1 MRRRLLE
8 TAAAALC
15 VAAAAAPASVAGAG
29 FARADGADP
38 FRWLEQVHG
47 KPALAWVARQDAHT
61 KSVLEGDP
69 RYAAFHASALTLF
82 EAQDRLPKALFRNP
96 DTIDDVWQDAAH
108 PHGLWRTTTLA
119 AFRTGKPAW
128 RTLLDLDALSQA
140 EHANYFSK
148 GADCLPPAGSRCLLS
163 LSNGGGDAISIREFD
178 AATGRVVPG
187 GFDLSP
193 QLQSATWIDADTVI
207 AARDWSGHG
216 ADIARSGQPIE
227 LRAFKRG
234 QDPSR
239 APTLFRGDRNDAELD
254 ATVLRDASGHM
265 RAIVAVRRITYLNT
279 EYSMLRPGQPPL
291 RLALPRKSYL
301 QGLVDGQVIV
311 SLGEDWRGFRSGSVV
326 SLPLDALEQTGD
338 AAPVLVYAP
347 GPREAIADPEEG
359 GVATTAHRV
368 LVSELQDVEGV
379 VVSYAFGHGSWNGTR
394 LRLPAGQTLRITSAD
409 TTSDGAL
416 LTSQGFL
423 DPTSLWL
430 ADTATLLTTKVMT
443 LPDRFDAT
451 RDTVEQRHARSADG
465 TMIPYFVVHRRDMKR
480 DGSTPTLMVGYGG
493 FQIPY
498 VPTYGPEV
506 GKLWLEPGCAY
517 VIANIRGGGEYGPAW
532 HEAALREHRQRAFDD
547 FAAVAHDLIATG
559 VTTPRHLGIFGASN
573 GGILM
578 SVSMV
583 QHPELFGAVVIGNPL
598 IDMLRYTHLP
608 PGSLWI
614 SEYGDP
620 DVPADRAFIAKYS
633 AYQNARAGVRYPEPY
648 ITSDTADDRV
658 NPGHARKF
666 AALLESFGDPVL
678 YDESG
683 IGGHTDDASPEIM
696 ATRWAKHYLY
706 LARKLVDTP
715 AK

>member
-1 MRRRLLE
+1 M
-8 TAAAALC
+8 
-15 VAAAAAPASVAGAG
+15 
-29 FARADGADP
+29 
-38 FRWLEQVHG
+38 HG
-47 KPALAWVARQDAHT
+47 KAALAWVARQDAHT

-69 RYAAFHASALTLF
+69 RYAGFHASALTLS

-140 EHANYFSK
+140 EHADYFSK
-148 GADCLPPAGSRCLLS
+148 RADCLPPAGSQCLLS
-163 LSNGGGDAISIREFD
+163 LSNGGGDATSIREFD
-178 AATGRVVPG
+178 AAAGRFVPG

-216 ADIARSGQPIE
+216 ADRPLG
-227 LRAFKRG
+227 RA
-234 QDPSR
+234 DR
-239 APTLFRGDRNDAELD
+239 APRLQARAGPVPRAHPVPRRPQRCGTGRRGAARR
-254 ATVLRDASGHM
+254 VGHM

-279 EYSMLRPGQPPL
+279 EYSILRPGQPPL

-394 LRLPAGQTLRITSAD
+394 LRLPASQTLHITSAD

-430 ADTATLLTTKVMT
+430 ADTATVLTTKVMT

-451 RDTVEQRHARSADG
+451 RDIVEQRHARSTDG

-498 VPTYGPEV
+498 VPTYRPEV
-506 GKLWLEPGCAY
+506 GKLWLEPGYAY

-633 AYQNARAGVRYPEPY
+633 AYQIARLGVRYPEPY

-706 LARKLVDTP
+706 LTRKLVDTP

>member
-1 MRRRLLE
+1 MRHRLL
-8 TAAAALC
+8 ASVAALC
-15 VAAAAAPASVAGAG
+15 VAAGA
-29 FARADGADP
+29 ARADGADP
-38 FRWLEQVHG
+38 FRWLEQVHSAR
-47 KPALAWVARQDAHT
+47 ALAWVAQQDAHT
-61 KSVLEGDP
+61 QAVLEGDP
-69 RYAAFHASALTLF
+69 RYAAFHATALTLF
-82 EAQDRLPKALFRNP
+82 EAQDRLPRAVFRRP

-128 RTLLDLDALSQA
+128 HTLLDLDALSAA

-148 GADCLPPAGSRCLLS
+148 GEDCLPPAATRCLVS
-163 LSNGGGDAISIREFD
+163 LSDGGGDAISVREFD
-178 AATGRVVPG
+178 AAAGRFVAG
-187 GFDLSP
+187 GFALGAEKQVAD
-193 QLQSATWIDADTVI
+193 WIDADTLI

-216 ADIARSGQPIE
+216 ADISRSGMPIE
-227 LRAFKRG
+227 LRALKRG
-234 QDPSR
+234 GDP
-239 APTLFRGDRNDAELD
+239 AHAEVLFRGDRGDAEVD
-254 ATVLRDASGHM
+254 AAVLRDPAGHM
-265 RAIVAVRRITYLNT
+265 RAIVAVRQITYLDS
-279 EYSMLRPGQPPL
+279 EYSLIRPGQAPL
-291 RLALPRKSYL
+291 RLALPRKSNL
-301 QGLVDGQVIV
+301 QGLVDGQLVV
-311 SLGEDWRGFRSGSVV
+311 SLGEDWRGFRSGSIV
-326 SLPLDALEQTGD
+326 SLPLDVLEQTGD

-347 GPREAIADPEEG
+347 GPREAIADPQDG
-359 GVATTAHRV
+359 GVMITAHRV
-368 LVSELQDVEGV
+368 LVSELVDVEGV
-379 VVSYAFGHGSWNGTR
+379 VASYAFRGGRWNATR
-394 LRLPAGQTLRITSAD
+394 LRLPAGQTLRIISAD
-409 TTSDGAL
+409 ATSDGAL
-416 LTSQGFL
+416 ITSQGFL

-430 ADTATLLTTKVMT
+430 ADAAIPVTSKVMT

-451 RDTVEQRHARSADG
+451 RDTVEQRHVRSADG
-465 TMIPYFVVHRRDMKR
+465 TTIPYFVVHRRDMKR

-498 VPTYGPEV
+498 VPAYRPEV
-506 GKLWLEPGCAY
+506 GKLWLEPGYAY

-547 FAAVAHDLIATG
+547 FAAVARDLVATG
-559 VTTPRHLGIFGASN
+559 VTSPRHLGIFGASN

-583 QHPELFGAVVIGNPL
+583 QHPELFSAVVIGNPL

-608 PGSLWI
+608 PGALWI

-633 AYQNARAGVRYPEPY
+633 AYQNAKPGVKYPEPY

-683 IGGHTDDASPEIM
+683 AGGHTDDASPEIT

-706 LARKLVDTP
+706 LTRKLVDLP